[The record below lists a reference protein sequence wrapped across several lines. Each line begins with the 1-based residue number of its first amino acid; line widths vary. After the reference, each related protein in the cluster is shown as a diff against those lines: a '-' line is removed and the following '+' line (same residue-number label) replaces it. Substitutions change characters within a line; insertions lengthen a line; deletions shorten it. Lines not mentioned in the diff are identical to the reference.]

1 MHTVTIE
8 IPDELS
14 KEEVL
19 LPIVKELFDKGLL
32 SAKQAAKMAGVNE
45 KEFITSELPKDQS
58 SRTEKR
64 YETMEE
70 VLQEQ
75 IKRQGYTGLNKEKMD
90 AIRDRLDIQEPFELL
105 LSQLT
110 K

>member
-14 KEEVL
+14 KEEVSL
-19 LPIVKELFDKGLL
+19 SIAKHLYEKELI
-32 SAKQAAKMAGVNE
+32 SAEQAAQVAGVE
-45 KEFITSELPKDQS
+45 LKEFVKSKWPKDDS
-58 SRTEKR
+58 WRSEKR

-70 VLQEQ
+70 VLQDQ
-75 IKRQGYTGLNKEKMD
+75 IKKQGYTGLNKEKMD
-90 AIRDRLDIQEPFELL
+90 ALRDRLDIQEPFELL